1 MLRRHGEKDLQ
12 TVHSA
17 EDVKN
22 VIENETNLSYRIKVH
37 TASEIEKIRQ
47 KLPKLGP
54 VNKALKIHEIM
65 ITSLGQVRSKNLPS
79 DVFYEKIKLKESR
92 RIRVGVTNTMTTTFY
107 TLVHYFHDNK
117 DNAERCCG
125 AFVALEVLKMN

>member
-1 MLRRHGEKDLQ
+1 MLRRHGEKDLR
-12 TVHSA
+12 TIHSA

-22 VIENETNLSYRIKVH
+22 VIENETNLTYRIKVH

-65 ITSLGQVRSKNLPS
+65 ITSLGQVRSKTLPS
-79 DVFYEKIKLKESR
+79 DVFYEKVKLKESR
-92 RIRVGVTNTMTTTFY
+92 RIRD
-107 TLVHYFHDNK
+107 FHDNK

-125 AFVALEVLKMN
+125 AFVALEVLKMNEMCSFLKNVHYQGVT